1 MLWERKKQVTIVSA
15 AMHTQRPFDLH
26 MLRGRTILF
35 CDLVAPIF
43 FPMYKCALLCF
54 RQKKVCTI
62 MGFYVPYDIIGF
74 LFVVWTVHMYS
85 SVPVNCT
92 MEREKQDAQ
101 QCRAI
106 ILVIRV

>member
-1 MLWERKKQVTIVSA
+1 VGAQKASHNRLGGDAYAASVRSTHVAGSHNIV
-15 AMHTQRPFDLH
+15 
-26 MLRGRTILF
+26 LRSGRT
-35 CDLVAPIF
+35 DF
-43 FPMYKCALLCF
+43 FSYVQVCTIMF
-54 RQKKVCTI
+54 SQKKVCTI
-62 MGFYVPYDIIGF
+62 MGFYVPYDIIAF

-106 ILVIRV
+106 ILAIRV

>member
-1 MLWERKKQVTIVSA
+1 
-15 AMHTQRPFDLH
+15 
-26 MLRGRTILF
+26 
-35 CDLVAPIF
+35 
-43 FPMYKCALLCF
+43 
-54 RQKKVCTI
+54 
-62 MGFYVPYDIIGF
+62 MGFYVPYDIIAF

-106 ILVIRV
+106 ILAIRV

>member
-1 MLWERKKQVTIVSA
+1 
-15 AMHTQRPFDLH
+15 
-26 MLRGRTILF
+26 
-35 CDLVAPIF
+35 
-43 FPMYKCALLCF
+43 
-54 RQKKVCTI
+54 

>member
-1 MLWERKKQVTIVSA
+1 VGAQKASHNRLGGDAYAASVRSTHVAGSHNIV
-15 AMHTQRPFDLH
+15 
-26 MLRGRTILF
+26 LRSGRT
-35 CDLVAPIF
+35 DF
-43 FPMYKCALLCF
+43 FSYV
-54 RQKKVCTI
+54 QVCTI